1 MAQGSC
7 LDDHSYDPGTLF
19 QAGFWRVLFHTRPGL
34 RLNIR
39 NFENKKH
46 RREEPHQQVV

>member
-19 QAGFWRVLFHTRPGL
+19 QAGFWRVLFHTRPGHRL
-34 RLNIR
+34 RIR
-39 NFENKKH
+39 KFALELPSEK
-46 RREEPHQQVV
+46 PHQQVI